1 MKVAFLFPGQGAQ
14 QVGMMSDLAE
24 EYSAAREVFQAADG
38 ELGFS
43 LSEYCFKGPAERLNA
58 TDVSQPAMFVSSAA
72 ALAAM
77 SQVLGESLPSPT
89 MMAGLSLGEYTALY
103 AAGAVGFRQAVKLVA
118 MRGKFMQEAAE
129 LRPSG
134 MVSILGLEEAKVREL
149 CAAASEAAGG
159 EALTPANFNC
169 PGQIVISGGAKA
181 CRRAAEMA
189 GDFGASGA
197 VPLKVA
203 GAFHS
208 SFMRPAAD
216 KLASALEKAQL
227 QPTRVPVIANMD
239 AAPHG
244 DEQSIKSKL
253 LGQLTSPV
261 RWEQSMRYM
270 LDGGVEVFYEIGPGR
285 VLTGLMRRIQRRAV
299 VKNVNSAESL
309 ARVAGELASP
319 N

>member
-14 QVGMMSDLAE
+14 QVGMMADLAK
-24 EYSAAREVFQAADG
+24 EYSAAREVFEAADG
-38 ELGFS
+38 ELGFC
-43 LSEYCFKGPAERLNA
+43 LSGLCFNGPAERLDA
-58 TDVSQPAMFVSSAA
+58 TDVSQPAMFACSAA

-77 SQVLGESLPSPT
+77 NQALGEALPSPA
-89 MMAGLSLGEYTALY
+89 MVAGLSLGEYNALY
-103 AAGAVGFRQAVKLVA
+103 AAGAVDFRQALKLVA
-118 MRGKFMQEAAE
+118 LRGRFMQEAAE
-129 LRPSG
+129 LHPAG

-169 PGQIVISGGAKA
+169 PGQVVISGGAEA

-208 SFMRPAAD
+208 SFMQPAAD
-216 KLASALEKAQL
+216 KLASALERVRL
-227 QPTRVPVIANMD
+227 RPTRVPVIANVD

-253 LGQLTSPV
+253 LRQLTSPV

-285 VLTGLMRRIQRRAV
+285 VLTGLMRRIQRRAA

-309 ARVAGELASP
+309 ARLAGELAAS